1 VQPLLGAALRI
12 CKKKETG
19 GARRATVA
27 VVESSSSNSTLRG
40 RGTPTGQAVATGG
53 FIGEQELGGKEK
65 EKG

>member
-1 VQPLLGAALRI
+1 M
-12 CKKKETG
+12 
-19 GARRATVA
+19 A